1 MVSYC
6 DQPVKG
12 GPFSCKAYDA
22 GQVIVKHMPSLA
34 SVNQPVSFNSKS
46 MYMYLI
52 GFKLAYMVIRLWSIV
67 KIVFIETMKL
77 WNTYLSPLK
86 NVPTFLKIQIILIFM
101 EYAPVLDLL

>member
-34 SVNQPVSFNSKS
+34 SINQPVSFNSKS
-46 MYMYLI
+46 MYLI
-52 GFKLAYMVIRLWSIV
+52 VFKLAYMVIFKKSC
-67 KIVFIETMKL
+67 KNYMKL
-77 WNTYLSPLK
+77 SKDFLLK
-86 NVPTFLKIQIILIFM
+86 Q
-101 EYAPVLDLL
+101 

>member
-46 MYMYLI
+46 MYLI
-52 GFKLAYMVIRLWSIV
+52 GFRLAYMVIFKKSCKDYEVL
-67 KIVFIETMKL
+67 
-77 WNTYLSPLK
+77 LK
-86 NVPTFLKIQIILIFM
+86 
-101 EYAPVLDLL
+101 

>member
-22 GQVIVKHMPSLA
+22 GQVIIKHMPSLA

-52 GFKLAYMVIRLWSIV
+52 GFKLAYMVIFKKSCKDYEVL
-67 KIVFIETMKL
+67 
-77 WNTYLSPLK
+77 LK
-86 NVPTFLKIQIILIFM
+86 
-101 EYAPVLDLL
+101 

>member
-34 SVNQPVSFNSKS
+34 SVNQPVSFNSK
-46 MYMYLI
+46 YTCLI
-52 GFKLAYMVIRLWSIV
+52 VFRLDYMVLFKKSFKDYEIL
-67 KIVFIETMKL
+67 
-77 WNTYLSPLK
+77 LK
-86 NVPTFLKIQIILIFM
+86 
-101 EYAPVLDLL
+101 

>member
-46 MYMYLI
+46 MYMYLLTYRVI
-52 GFKLAYMVIRLWSIV
+52 FKKSCKKLYNTHIA

-77 WNTYLSPLK
+77 RNTNLSSL
-86 NVPTFLKIQIILIFM
+86 
-101 EYAPVLDLL
+101 

>member
-46 MYMYLI
+46 MCLI
-52 GFKLAYMVIRLWSIV
+52 VFQLAYMVIFKKSCKDYEVL
-67 KIVFIETMKL
+67 
-77 WNTYLSPLK
+77 LK
-86 NVPTFLKIQIILIFM
+86 
-101 EYAPVLDLL
+101 